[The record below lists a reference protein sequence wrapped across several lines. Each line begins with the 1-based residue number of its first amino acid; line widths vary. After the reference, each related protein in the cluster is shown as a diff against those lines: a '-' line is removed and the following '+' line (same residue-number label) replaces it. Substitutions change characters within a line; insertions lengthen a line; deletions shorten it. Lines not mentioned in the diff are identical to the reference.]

1 MTIKFY
7 PSRLPGEP
15 LETHE
20 HGNITL
26 HQWMVKNVPGYSQDR
41 SHPVAVELNGRT
53 LPPDEWPLCQLSPD
67 SDVRIYP
74 VPYGTGLE
82 IAVWVSVAISAAS
95 AVYSLFFGPKVD
107 LGGYSSGSGR
117 SLELNPAKANTAKL
131 GDPIREVFG
140 RCRIY
145 PDYLVQPVTRFD
157 PDDPT
162 RMTVEMFLC
171 VGQGRFSFTG
181 GDKRIGETP
190 AASLGDGFS
199 DKVYQPGEDVSSD
212 PRSENW
218 FNSTEVGGTSSGTG
232 LDMAQTSPDSDDI
245 IADSMTISGA
255 SVTFTGLD
263 TDDGDDDDED
273 DNSLPAS
280 WVAGTIVEIKA
291 PTNFLISTSS
301 GYSVFASKLLTEIAP
316 VVGMPV
322 TLSFNSVDYDLF
334 IAAFT
339 PGQDAVP
346 GEGGSAAKIQSSAA
360 PTTYDFSLGSTTFTV
375 TWHGTTYTVSLVA
388 DYVNMS
394 GLLAAIT
401 EGLTGSGLVAQDNGG
416 IVLITE
422 EASPFTGG
430 EITSSSLPVAV
441 FGDAPVYTAGSES
454 TGGSAA
460 ITANVTL
467 AYNSA
472 TGTPFSGM
480 PEGTQR
486 LSLSHRG
493 NEYQIIST
501 DGTTATVA
509 RLVDGAIDASWP
521 GFSGRTMIDYE
532 ATGLNDTLSW
542 LGPFLACPE
551 NEVVDA
557 FEVNFSFPNGIC
569 GFDNKGKKRIRHVEW
584 EIQYRVYGT
593 GSGWI
598 SKQGEY
604 ALKNIN
610 GLGYTERFSL
620 DSPGLVEVRCRRR
633 NEQGSNNARD
643 NMYWQALRGR
653 LPARPVSYSGVTT
666 WAITVETGGKLAA
679 QSDRRV
685 SVVATR
691 EYDGGGNR
699 TISGAFLHVAGSLGF
714 NANQIDTSAINALE
728 TAWWTPRGEYFD
740 YEASSDSASAK
751 DIFDKITEAGM
762 SYFLL
767 SDGLLSAGRE
777 GIKSWTGII
786 TPQDTVEEMQTS
798 FRAPSDDD
806 YDGVDVTYINP
817 VTWAEEIV
825 QCRTTDNPVPRKVES
840 YSLGIVMTAD
850 RAYRIGMRRLMKY
863 LHQRRTYECTTELL
877 GWCYQF
883 GDHIIL
889 SDDIPTGKT
898 ISCLI
903 EGVTFD
909 DEVITLTVTELLDW
923 SYANPRCWIQF
934 QGGRPSTRLLTPT
947 RVDDFTLTIPYNDDL
962 HPEDWTMDDPDVEL
976 PRLLFCD
983 SEKGARHGIV
993 QEIVPSDDC
1002 TCQVTAPEYKEIFYS
1017 YDDAT
1022 YPGDVA

>member
-1 MTIKFY
+1 MTIRIY

-26 HQWMVKNVPGYSQDR
+26 HQWMVRNVPGYSQDR

-107 LGGYSSGSGR
+107 LGGYSSGGGR

-157 PDDPT
+157 PNDPT

-245 IADSMTISGA
+245 IADSMTVSGV

-263 TDDGDDDDED
+263 ADDDDDDDED

-334 IAAFT
+334 IATCT
-339 PGQDAVP
+339 PGQDAIP

-416 IVLITE
+416 TVLIAE
-422 EASPFTGG
+422 ETSPFAGG

-467 AYNSA
+467 GYNSA
-472 TGTPFSGM
+472 TGTAFAGV

-486 LSLSHRG
+486 LSLAHRG
-493 NEYQIIST
+493 NEYQVVSA
-501 DGTTATVA
+501 DGTTATVT
-509 RLVDGAIDASWP
+509 RLVNGSTDASWP
-521 GFSGRTMIDYE
+521 GFSSRTMIDYE
-532 ATGLNDTLSW
+532 ATGINDTLNW

-593 GSGWI
+593 GSGWL

-610 GLGYTERFSL
+610 GLGFTERFSL

-653 LPARPVSYSGVTT
+653 LLARPASYSGVTT

-691 EYDGGGNR
+691 EYEGGGNR
-699 TISGAFLHVAGSLGF
+699 TISGAFRHVAGSLGF

-777 GIKSWTGII
+777 GVKNWTGII

-825 QCRTTDNPVPRKVES
+825 QCRTADNPVPRKVES

-923 SYANPRCWIQF
+923 SYVNPRCWIQF
-934 QGGRPSTRLLTPT
+934 QEGRPSTRLLTPT

>member
-1 MTIKFY
+1 MTIRIY

-26 HQWMVKNVPGYSQDR
+26 HQWMVRNVPGYSQDR
-41 SHPVAVELNGRT
+41 SHPVVVELNGRT

-82 IAVWVSVAISAAS
+82 IAVWVSIAVSVASAA
-95 AVYSLFFGPKVD
+95 YSLFFGPKLD
-107 LGGYSSGSGR
+107 IGGYSSGSGR

-157 PDDPT
+157 PNDPT

-171 VGQGRFSFTG
+171 VGQGKFSFTG

-199 DKVYQPGEDVSSD
+199 DQVYQPGEDVSSD

-245 IADSMTISGA
+245 IADSMTVSGA

-263 TDDGDDDDED
+263 TDDDDED
-273 DNSLPAS
+273 DNALPAS
-280 WVAGTIVEIKA
+280 WVEGTIVEIKA

-301 GYSVFASKLLTEIAP
+301 GYSVFASKLLTEVAP

-334 IAAFT
+334 IAAYT
-339 PGQDAVP
+339 PGQDAIP
-346 GEGGSAAKIQSSAA
+346 GEGGSAAEIQSSAA

-394 GLLAAIT
+394 GLLEAIT
-401 EGLTGSGLVAQDNGG
+401 EGLTGSGLAARDNGG
-416 IVLITE
+416 TVLITE
-422 EASPFTGG
+422 EASPFAGG
-430 EITSSSLPVAV
+430 AITSSSLPPSV
-441 FGDAPVYTAGSES
+441 FGDTPVYTSGSAS

-460 ITANVTL
+460 ITASVTL

-472 TGTPFSGM
+472 TGTAFAGV

-486 LSLSHRG
+486 LSLAHRG
-493 NEYQIIST
+493 NEYQVVSV

-509 RLVDGAIDASWP
+509 RLVSGSVDASWP
-521 GFSGRTMIDYE
+521 GFSSRTMIDYE

-569 GFDNKGKKRIRHVEW
+569 GFDNKGKKRIRHCEW

-653 LPARPVSYSGVTT
+653 LLARPASYAGVTT

-691 EYDGGGNR
+691 NYDGGGDR
-699 TISGAFLHVAGSLGF
+699 TISGAFRHVAGSLGF
-714 NANQIDTSAINALE
+714 NANQIDASAIEALE

-850 RAYRIGMRRLMKY
+850 RAYRTGMRRLMKY

-903 EGVTFD
+903 EAMAFD
-909 DEVITLTVTELLDW
+909 DEVITLTVTEPLDW

-934 QGGRPSTRLLTPT
+934 QDGRPSTRLLTPT
-947 RVDDFTLTIPYNDDL
+947 RVDDFTLSIPYNADL
-962 HPEDWTMDDPDVEL
+962 HPEDWTMDDPDIEL

-983 SEKGARHGIV
+983 SEKGARHGII
-993 QEIVPSDDC
+993 QEIVPSDDG
-1002 TCQVTAPEYKEIFYS
+1002 TCQVTAPEYKEIFYA

>member
-1 MTIKFY
+1 MTIRIY

-20 HGNITL
+20 HGYLTI
-26 HQWMVKNVPGYSQDR
+26 HQWMKKNVPSYSQDR
-41 SHPVAVELNGRT
+41 KHPVVVELNGQPV
-53 LPPDEWPLCQLSPD
+53 PPEEWPLCRLKPD
-67 SDVRIYP
+67 SDIRMYP

-82 IAVWVSVAISAAS
+82 IAMWVSVAVSVASAA
-95 AVYSLFFGPKVD
+95 YSLFFGPK
-107 LGGYSSGSGR
+107 LGVNSFSSSTGR
-117 SLELNPAKANTAKL
+117 SLDLNPAKANTARL
-131 GDPIREVFG
+131 GDPIREAFG
-140 RCRIY
+140 RNRIY

-171 VGQGRFSFTG
+171 IGQGNFSFTG
-181 GDKRIGETP
+181 GDKRVGETP
-190 AASLGDGFS
+190 ALSLGDGFS
-199 DKVYQPGEDVSSD
+199 DTVYPPGADVSGD
-212 PRSENW
+212 RRSENW
-218 FNSTEVGGTSSGTG
+218 FNSTEVGGTSSGSG

-245 IADSMTISGA
+245 IADSMTVSGA
-255 SVTFTGLD
+255 NVTFTGLD
-263 TDDGDDDDED
+263 TDDDDDED
-273 DNSLPAS
+273 EDDNALPES
-280 WVAGTIVEIKA
+280 WVEGTIVEIKA

-334 IAAFT
+334 IAAYT

-346 GEGGSAAKIQSSAA
+346 GEGGSAAKIQASAA
-360 PTTYDFSLGSTTFTV
+360 PTTYDYSLGSTTFTV

-416 IVLITE
+416 TVLIAE
-422 EASPFTGG
+422 EASPFAGG

-509 RLVDGAIDASWP
+509 RLVNGAVDASWP
-521 GFSGRTMIDYE
+521 GFSARTMIDYE
-532 ATGLNDTLSW
+532 ATGLNDTLNW
-542 LGPFLACPE
+542 MGPFLVCPE

-593 GSGWI
+593 GSGWM

-610 GLGYTERFSL
+610 GLGYTERFTL

-653 LPARPVSYSGVTT
+653 LLARPVSYSGITT

-679 QSDRRV
+679 QSDRRAN
-685 SVVATR
+685 VVATR
-691 EYDGGGNR
+691 NYDGGGDR
-699 TISGAFLHVAGSLGF
+699 TISSAYFHLARSLGYSD
-714 NANQIDTSAINALE
+714 NQIDTDTINMLE
-728 TAWWTPRGEYFD
+728 ANWWTPRGEYFD
-740 YEASSDSASAK
+740 YQAVSDSTSAK

-762 SYFLL
+762 GYFLL

-777 GIKSWTGII
+777 GVKSWSGII
-786 TPQDTVEEMQTS
+786 TPQDTEGEMQTS
-798 FRAPSDDD
+798 FRARTDDD
-806 YDGVDVTYINP
+806 YDGVDVKYINP
-817 VTWAEEIV
+817 VSWAEETV
-825 QCRTTDNPVPRKVES
+825 QCRTDDNPVPRKVES
-840 YSLGIVMTAD
+840 YTVDAAMSAD

-863 LHQRRTYECTTELL
+863 LHQRKTYECTTNLL
-877 GWCYQF
+877 GWCHQY
-883 GDHIIL
+883 GDRIIL
-889 SDDIPTGKT
+889 SDDILTGKT

-903 EGVTFD
+903 EGMTYD
-909 DEVITLTVTELLDW
+909 DDVITLNV
-923 SYANPRCWIQF
+923 
-934 QGGRPSTRLLTPT
+934 
-947 RVDDFTLTIPYNDDL
+947 
-962 HPEDWTMDDPDVEL
+962 
-976 PRLLFCD
+976 
-983 SEKGARHGIV
+983 
-993 QEIVPSDDC
+993 
-1002 TCQVTAPEYKEIFYS
+1002 
-1017 YDDAT
+1017 
-1022 YPGDVA
+1022 

>member
-1 MTIKFY
+1 MTIRIY
-7 PSRLPGEP
+7 PSRIPGAP

-20 HGNITL
+20 HGNISL
-26 HQWMVKNVPGYSQDR
+26 HQWMIRNVPGYSQDR
-41 SHPVAVELNGRT
+41 SHPIAVELNGRQ
-53 LPPDEWPLCQLSPD
+53 LSPDEWPLCQLSPD
-67 SDVRIYP
+67 SDIRIYP

-95 AVYSLFFGPKVD
+95 AAYSLFFGPKVD

-157 PDDPT
+157 PNDPT

-171 VGQGRFSFTG
+171 VGQGKFSFTG

-190 AASLGDGFS
+190 AASLGNGFS
-199 DKVYQPGEDVSSD
+199 DKVYQPGEDVTSD

-245 IADSMTISGA
+245 IADSMTVSGA

-263 TDDGDDDDED
+263 TDDDDED
-273 DNSLPAS
+273 DNSLPDS
-280 WVAGTIVEIKA
+280 WVTGAIVEIKA
-291 PTNFLISTSS
+291 PTNYLISTSS
-301 GYSVFASKLLTEIAP
+301 GYSVFASPLLTELAP
-316 VVGMPV
+316 VAGMPV
-322 TLSFNSVDYDLF
+322 TLSFNSVDYDLV
-334 IAAFT
+334 IASYT

-346 GEGGSAAKIQSSAA
+346 GVGGSAAKIQSSAA
-360 PTTYDFSLGSTTFTV
+360 PVTYDFSTSATTFMI
-375 TWHGTTYTVSLVA
+375 TWQGTTYAVSLVA
-388 DYVNMS
+388 NYISMS

-401 EGLTGSGLVAQDNGG
+401 EGLTGSGLVARDNGG
-416 IVLITE
+416 TVLITE
-422 EASPFTGG
+422 AASPFVGG
-430 EITSSSLPVAV
+430 AITSSSLPAAV
-441 FGDAPVYTAGSES
+441 FGDAPVYTSGTAS
-454 TGGSAA
+454 TGGSPAV
-460 ITANVTL
+460 TANVTL
-467 AYNSA
+467 AYNST
-472 TGTPFSGM
+472 TGTAFSGM
-480 PEGTQR
+480 PEGVQR
-486 LSLSHRG
+486 LSLAHRG
-493 NEYQIIST
+493 NEYQIVSS

-509 RLVDGAIDASWP
+509 RLVSGAVDESWP
-521 GFSGRTMIDYE
+521 GFIARTMIDYE

-542 LGPFLACPE
+542 LGPFLVCPE

-569 GFDNKGKKRIRHVEW
+569 GFDSKGKKRLRHVEW
-584 EIQYRVYGT
+584 EIQYRVYGS
-593 GSGWI
+593 GSGWV
-598 SKQGEY
+598 SHQGEY

-610 GLGYTERFSL
+610 GLGFTERITLS
-620 DSPGLVEVRCRRR
+620 SPGLVEVRCRRR

-653 LPARPVSYSGVTT
+653 LLARPVSYSGVTT

-691 EYDGGGNR
+691 EYDSGGNR
-699 TISGAFLHVAGSLGF
+699 TISGAFRHVANSLGF
-714 NANQIDTSAINALE
+714 NANQLDTSAINALE

-777 GIKSWTGII
+777 GVKNWTGII

-825 QCRTTDNPVPRKVES
+825 QCRTADNPVPRKVES

-863 LHQRRTYECTTELL
+863 LHQRRTFECTTELL

-898 ISCLI
+898 RSCLI
-903 EGVTFD
+903 DAMMYDSQE
-909 DEVITLTVTELLDW
+909 ITLHVTEPLDW
-923 SYANPRCWIQF
+923 SYTNPRCWIQF
-934 QGGRPSTRLLTPT
+934 QDSGASRLLTPS
-947 RVDDFTLTIPYNDDL
+947 RIDDYTLTVPYNEDL

-1002 TCQVTAPEYKEIFYS
+1002 TCQVTAPEYKEIFYA

>member
-1 MTIKFY
+1 MTIRIY

-26 HQWMVKNVPGYSQDR
+26 HQWMVRNVPGYSQDR

-95 AVYSLFFGPKVD
+95 AAYSLFFGPKLD
-107 LGGYSSGSGR
+107 IGGYSSGSGR

-245 IADSMTISGA
+245 IADSMTVSGA

-273 DNSLPAS
+273 DNSLPDS
-280 WVAGTIVEIKA
+280 WVTGAIVEIKA
-291 PTNFLISTSS
+291 PTNYLISASS
-301 GYSVFASKLLTEIAP
+301 GYSVFASPLLTELAP
-316 VVGMPV
+316 VAGMPV
-322 TLSFNSVDYDLF
+322 TLSFNSVDYDLV
-334 IAAFT
+334 IASYT
-339 PGQDAVP
+339 PGQEAVP
-346 GEGGSAAKIQSSAA
+346 GEGGSAAKIQASAA
-360 PTTYDFSLGSTTFTV
+360 PVTYDFLTSSSTFMI
-375 TWHGTTYTVSLVA
+375 TWQGTTYTVSLVA
-388 DYVNMS
+388 NYISMS

-401 EGLTGSGLVAQDNGG
+401 EGLTGSGLVARDNGG
-416 IVLITE
+416 TVLITE
-422 EASPFTGG
+422 AASPFVGG
-430 EITSSSLPVAV
+430 AITSSSLPAAV
-441 FGDAPVYTAGSES
+441 FGDAPVYTSGTAS
-454 TGGSAA
+454 TGGSPAV
-460 ITANVTL
+460 TANVTL
-467 AYNSA
+467 AYNST
-472 TGTPFSGM
+472 TGTAFSGM
-480 PEGTQR
+480 PEGVQR
-486 LSLSHRG
+486 LSLAHRG
-493 NEYQIIST
+493 NEYQIVSS

-509 RLVDGAIDASWP
+509 RLVSGAVDESWP
-521 GFSGRTMIDYE
+521 GFIARTMIDYE

-542 LGPFLACPE
+542 LGPFLVCPE
-551 NEVVDA
+551 NETVDM

-569 GFDNKGKKRIRHVEW
+569 GFDSKGKKRIRHVEW
-584 EIQYRVYGT
+584 EIQYRVYGS
-593 GSGWI
+593 GSGWV
-598 SKQGEY
+598 SHQGEY

-610 GLGYTERFSL
+610 GLGFTERITLS
-620 DSPGLVEVRCRRR
+620 SPGLVEVRCRRR

-653 LPARPVSYSGVTT
+653 LLARPVSYSGVTT
-666 WAITVETGGKLAA
+666 WAITIETGGKLAA

-691 EYDGGGNR
+691 EYDSGGNR
-699 TISGAFLHVAGSLGF
+699 TISGAFRHVANSLGF
-714 NANQIDTSAINALE
+714 NANQLDTSAINALE

-777 GIKSWTGII
+777 GIKTWTGII
-786 TPQDTVEEMQTS
+786 TPQDTVEEMKTS

-825 QCRTTDNPVPRKVES
+825 QCRMTDNPVPRKVES

-863 LHQRRTYECTTELL
+863 LHQRRTFECTTELL

-898 ISCLI
+898 RSCLI
-903 EGVTFD
+903 DAMMYDSQE
-909 DEVITLTVTELLDW
+909 ITLHVTEPLDW
-923 SYANPRCWIQF
+923 SYTNPRCWIQF
-934 QGGRPSTRLLTPT
+934 QDSGASRLLTPS
-947 RVDDFTLTIPYNDDL
+947 RIDDYTLTVPYNEDL

-1002 TCQVTAPEYKEIFYS
+1002 TCQVTAPEYKEIFYA

>member
-1 MTIKFY
+1 MTIKIY

-26 HQWMVKNVPGYSQDR
+26 HQWMVRNVSGYSQDR
-41 SHPVAVELNGRT
+41 SHPVAVELNGRP
-53 LPPDEWPLCQLSPD
+53 LPPDEWPLCLLSPD

-245 IADSMTISGA
+245 IADSMTVSGA

-346 GEGGSAAKIQSSAA
+346 GEGGNAAKIQSSAA

-394 GLLAAIT
+394 GLLSAIT

-422 EASPFTGG
+422 EASPFAGG

-441 FGDAPVYTAGSES
+441 FGNAPVYTAGSES

-467 AYNSA
+467 SYNSS

-493 NEYQIIST
+493 SEYQIVTT
-501 DGTTATVA
+501 DGTTATV
-509 RLVDGAIDASWP
+509 
-521 GFSGRTMIDYE
+521 
-532 ATGLNDTLSW
+532 
-542 LGPFLACPE
+542 
-551 NEVVDA
+551 
-557 FEVNFSFPNGIC
+557 
-569 GFDNKGKKRIRHVEW
+569 
-584 EIQYRVYGT
+584 
-593 GSGWI
+593 
-598 SKQGEY
+598 
-604 ALKNIN
+604 
-610 GLGYTERFSL
+610 
-620 DSPGLVEVRCRRR
+620 
-633 NEQGSNNARD
+633 
-643 NMYWQALRGR
+643 
-653 LPARPVSYSGVTT
+653 
-666 WAITVETGGKLAA
+666 
-679 QSDRRV
+679 
-685 SVVATR
+685 
-691 EYDGGGNR
+691 
-699 TISGAFLHVAGSLGF
+699 
-714 NANQIDTSAINALE
+714 
-728 TAWWTPRGEYFD
+728 
-740 YEASSDSASAK
+740 
-751 DIFDKITEAGM
+751 
-762 SYFLL
+762 
-767 SDGLLSAGRE
+767 
-777 GIKSWTGII
+777 
-786 TPQDTVEEMQTS
+786 
-798 FRAPSDDD
+798 
-806 YDGVDVTYINP
+806 
-817 VTWAEEIV
+817 
-825 QCRTTDNPVPRKVES
+825 
-840 YSLGIVMTAD
+840 
-850 RAYRIGMRRLMKY
+850 
-863 LHQRRTYECTTELL
+863 
-877 GWCYQF
+877 
-883 GDHIIL
+883 
-889 SDDIPTGKT
+889 
-898 ISCLI
+898 
-903 EGVTFD
+903 
-909 DEVITLTVTELLDW
+909 
-923 SYANPRCWIQF
+923 
-934 QGGRPSTRLLTPT
+934 
-947 RVDDFTLTIPYNDDL
+947 
-962 HPEDWTMDDPDVEL
+962 
-976 PRLLFCD
+976 
-983 SEKGARHGIV
+983 
-993 QEIVPSDDC
+993 
-1002 TCQVTAPEYKEIFYS
+1002 
-1017 YDDAT
+1017 
-1022 YPGDVA
+1022 

>member
-1 MTIKFY
+1 MTIRIY

-26 HQWMVKNVPGYSQDR
+26 HQWMVRNVPGYSQDR

-53 LPPDEWPLCQLSPD
+53 LPPDEWPLCLLIPD

-245 IADSMTISGA
+245 IADSMTVSGA

-346 GEGGSAAKIQSSAA
+346 GEGGSAAKIQSSAS
-360 PTTYDFSLGSTTFTV
+360 PTTYDFSLGSTTFTL

-422 EASPFTGG
+422 EASPFAGG

-454 TGGSAA
+454 SGGSAA

-653 LPARPVSYSGVTT
+653 LLARPVSYSGVTT

-699 TISGAFLHVAGSLGF
+699 TISGAFRHVAGSLGF

-825 QCRTTDNPVPRKVES
+825 QCRTADNPVPRKVES

>member
-1 MTIKFY
+1 MTIKIY

-26 HQWMVKNVPGYSQDR
+26 HQWMVRNVSGYSQDR
-41 SHPVAVELNGRT
+41 SHPVAVELNGRP
-53 LPPDEWPLCQLSPD
+53 LPPDEWPLCLLSPD

-245 IADSMTISGA
+245 IADSMTVSGA

-394 GLLAAIT
+394 GLLSAIT

-422 EASPFTGG
+422 EASPFAGG

-441 FGDAPVYTAGSES
+441 FGNAPVYTAGSES

-467 AYNSA
+467 AYNSS

-493 NEYQIIST
+493 SEYQIVTT

-653 LPARPVSYSGVTT
+653 LLARPVSYSGVTT

-699 TISGAFLHVAGSLGF
+699 TISGAFRHVAGSLGF

-786 TPQDTVEEMQTS
+786 TPQDTVEEMKTS

-840 YSLGIVMTAD
+840 YSLGIVMTAG

-923 SYANPRCWIQF
+923 SYVNPRCWIQF